1 MITGWLGLGLG
12 STCNSNWLFLVKDAF
27 TNCRLKGR
35 ENPSANRFWVGGR
48 VAFLILYDCFTNREA
63 LMESLL
69 VRLTEGKRRIW
80 AEVLNDWE
88 LEIVALFLHTLYS
101 NIPHIEVYACDR
113 MRWRLRRSGEFDLRS
128 FYTDLRG
135 SCVVLS
141 LGKAFGVL
149 RPHGGFP
156 SLFGW

>member
-1 MITGWLGLGLG
+1 M
-12 STCNSNWLFLVKDAF
+12 
-27 TNCRLKGR
+27 
-35 ENPSANRFWVGGR
+35 
-48 VAFLILYDCFTNREA
+48 
-63 LMESLL
+63 
-69 VRLTEGKRRIW
+69 
-80 AEVLNDWE
+80 NDWE
-88 LEIVALFLHTLYS
+88 LEIVALFLHPLYS

-128 FYTDLRG
+128 FYIDLRG